1 MRNATSSFTFFGGSE
16 GCTTIASGSEPWK
29 LPRLEDLPRTQPSFH
44 REAAGFLPYLRD
56 PETLARPWAI
66 PGTPGLEHRVGGLE
80 KADRTGNVSYEP
92 LNHDKMVR
100 LRAEKVARVARD
112 IAPAV
117 PEGDAEGGLLVV
129 GWGSTYGAIAGAV
142 RRART
147 AGKRVS
153 HLHLRHLNPF
163 PENLEAVLRRYDR
176 VLVPEINRGQL
187 AFVLQGR
194 FLVPVVSMT
203 KVEGMPYR
211 EAEILK
217 KIEELA

>member
-1 MRNATSSFTFFGGSE
+1 
-16 GCTTIASGSEPWK
+16 
-29 LPRLEDLPRTQPSFH
+29 
-44 REAAGFLPYLRD
+44 
-56 PETLARPWAI
+56 
-66 PGTPGLEHRVGGLE
+66 VGGLE
-80 KADRTGNVSYEP
+80 KADGTGNVSYDP
-92 LNHDKMVR
+92 LNHERMVR

-112 IAPAV
+112 IPPAV
-117 PEGDAEGGLLVV
+117 PEGDGEGGLLVV

-142 RRART
+142 RRARA

-153 HLHLRHLNPF
+153 HLHLRHLSPF
-163 PENLEAVLRRYDR
+163 PENLESVLRRYDR
-176 VLVPEINRGQL
+176 VLVPEINLGQL

>member
-1 MRNATSSFTFFGGSE
+1 MTPVILLSDGF
-16 GCTTIASGSEPWK
+16 IANGSEPWK
-29 LPRLEDLPRTQPSFH
+29 LPRLEDLPRTQPNFR
-44 REAAGFLPYLRD
+44 REAEGFFPYLRD

-80 KADRTGNVSYEP
+80 KADGTGNVSYDP
-92 LNHDKMVR
+92 ANHERMVR

-112 IAPAV
+112 IPPAV
-117 PEGDAEGGLLVV
+117 PDGDAEGGLLVV

-147 AGKRVS
+147 SGKRVS

-163 PENLEAVLRRYDR
+163 PANLEAVLRRFDK
-176 VLVPEINRGQL
+176 VLVPEINLGQL

-217 KIEELA
+217 KIEELS

>member
-1 MRNATSSFTFFGGSE
+1 M
-16 GCTTIASGSEPWK
+16 
-29 LPRLEDLPRTQPSFH
+29 
-44 REAAGFLPYLRD
+44 
-56 PETLARPWAI
+56 
-66 PGTPGLEHRVGGLE
+66 GGLE
-80 KADRTGNVSYEP
+80 KADGTGNVSYEP
-92 LNHDKMVR
+92 LNHEKMVR

-112 IAPAV
+112 IPPAT
-117 PEGDAEGGLLVV
+117 PEGEAQGGLLVV

-142 RRART
+142 RRARA

-153 HLHLRHLNPF
+153 HLHLRHLNPC
-163 PENLEAVLRRYDR
+163 PGNLEAVLRGYDR
-176 VLVPEINRGQL
+176 VLVPEINLGQL